1 MTPDKIHDYEYELR
15 NATERLDRDVL
26 VRAADRKLIQAFLR
40 HIKAQ
45 DVSTGRLAKYTNM
58 LHTASTLIRVPWS
71 QSRFTLGWRRT
82 WSRRP
87 SWGRTSS

>member
-1 MTPDKIHDYEYELR
+1 MTE
-15 NATERLDRDVL
+15 TLDRDVL

-58 LHTASTLIRVPWS
+58 LHTASTLIRVP
-71 QSRFTLGWRRT
+71 
-82 WSRRP
+82 
-87 SWGRTSS
+87 